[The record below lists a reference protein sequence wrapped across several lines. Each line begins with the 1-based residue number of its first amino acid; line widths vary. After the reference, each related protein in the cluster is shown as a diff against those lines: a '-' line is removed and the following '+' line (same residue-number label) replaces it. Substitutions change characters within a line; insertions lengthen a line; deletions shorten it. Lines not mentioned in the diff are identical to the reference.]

1 MKERAHFLNGLN
13 SNEDRKGKGS
23 PGFFWRKP
31 FCCQGEF
38 MAKSPESKSVG
49 NGSNVLVRIG
59 LCSMNRVKATD
70 LETICCFVPTLSSGS
85 CEWEENKPIEKLC
98 SSESILGIAKMWL
111 GDARCEM
118 FS

>member
-1 MKERAHFLNGLN
+1 
-13 SNEDRKGKGS
+13 
-23 PGFFWRKP
+23 
-31 FCCQGEF
+31 

-59 LCSMNRVKATD
+59 LCSMNWEKATD

-85 CEWEENKPIEKLC
+85 CEWEEIKAMEKLC